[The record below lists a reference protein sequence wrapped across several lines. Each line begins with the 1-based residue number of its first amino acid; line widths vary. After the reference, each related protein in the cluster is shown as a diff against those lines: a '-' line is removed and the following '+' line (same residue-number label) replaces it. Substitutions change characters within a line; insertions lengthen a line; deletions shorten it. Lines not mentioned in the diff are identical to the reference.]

1 MILNKLF
8 VNHTNHA
15 SDKWSPEQISAAEKY
30 GEIKDFPFPNI
41 DADWDESKISE
52 LVEVNGK
59 KIVAMNPAA
68 VLCQGEFSYTY
79 AMINFLQKNN
89 IIVLAAASA
98 RAVEE
103 VITEDGST
111 QRISLFKFVRFR
123 QYRQ

>member
-1 MILNKLF
+1 MEKIF

-30 GEIKDFPFPNI
+30 GEITDFPFPNI
-41 DADWDESKISE
+41 DANFDENQIAE

-59 KIVAMNPAA
+59 KILAMNPAA

-79 AMINFLQKNN
+79 AMINYLKGNN
-89 IIVLAAASA
+89 IIVITAASE
-98 RAVEE
+98 RAVDE
-103 VITEDGST
+103 VIIEDGST